1 MTNSELHDF
10 PAPNIPGPMIEFRD
24 VSLAFGRKV
33 VLDGVSFKVMPGE
46 MKVVLG
52 QSGSGKSTILRL
64 VMGLLKPDG
73 GQIFIN
79 GTEISQLE
87 DEELNQVRKKMSIV
101 FQEGALFDSLS
112 VYENIAYRPRELGWS
127 EAEIDARVQ
136 RVLAFAKLDA
146 VADLLPDALSGGM
159 RRMVAI
165 CRAIVDQP
173 EIILFDEPTVG
184 LDPPTAHKLCEA
196 AIRLR
201 DLDEVTSMFVTH
213 KLADVRYLS
222 SNYAVRVGAEGAE
235 LRAENEMLCL
245 INTRFL
251 VLQNGKAV
259 FDGTDEAL
267 WSSEDP
273 FLREFTTRDE
283 ESAPTPA
290 P

>member
-1 MTNSELHDF
+1 MTNSELHQLTS
-10 PAPNIPGPMIEFRD
+10 PMIEFRD

-33 VLDGVSFKVMPGE
+33 VLDGVNFKVMPGE

-64 VMGLLKPDG
+64 VLGLLKPDG
-73 GQIFIN
+73 GQIYIN
-79 GTEISQLE
+79 GTEISQFE
-87 DEELNQVRKKMSIV
+87 DEQLNQVRQKMSIV

-136 RVLAFAKLDA
+136 RVLAFAKLDE

-159 RRMVAI
+159 QRMVAI

-184 LDPPTAHKLCEA
+184 LDPPTARKLCEA

-201 DLDEVTSMFVTH
+201 DLDQVTSMFVTH

-222 SNYAVRVGAEGAE
+222 SNYAVETDAEGAE
-235 LRAENEMLCL
+235 LRQENETLCL
-245 INTRFL
+245 INTKFL
-251 VLQNGKAV
+251 VLHNGKAV

-283 ESAPTPA
+283 
-290 P
+290 

>member
-1 MTNSELHDF
+1 MTNLEFQHA
-10 PAPNIPGPMIEFRD
+10 PAPKIEFRD

-33 VLDGVSFKVMPGE
+33 VLDGVNFKVMPGE

-64 VMGLLKPDG
+64 VLGLLKPDG
-73 GQIFIN
+73 GQIFVN
-79 GTEISQLE
+79 GTEISHLE

-112 VYENIAYRPRELGWS
+112 VYENIAYRPRELGWP
-127 EAEIDARVQ
+127 EAEIDTRVQ
-136 RVLAFAKLDA
+136 RVLAFAKLHE
-146 VADLLPDALSGGM
+146 VADLLPDALSGGT

-222 SNYAVRVGAEGAE
+222 SNYAVKTTDENSE
-235 LRAENEMLCL
+235 LRPENETLCL
-245 INTRFL
+245 INTKFL
-251 VLQNGKAV
+251 VLHNGKAV

-267 WSSEDP
+267 WSSEDS

-283 ESAPTPA
+283 
-290 P
+290 

>member
-1 MTNSELHDF
+1 MTNSELHHVV
-10 PAPNIPGPMIEFRD
+10 APMIEFRD

-33 VLDGVSFKVMPGE
+33 VLDGVSFKVKPGE

-64 VMGLLKPDG
+64 VLGLLKPDG

-79 GTEISQLE
+79 GTEISQLQ
-87 DEELNQVRKKMSIV
+87 DEELNQVRQKMSIV

-112 VYENIAYRPRELGWS
+112 VYENIAYRPRELGWP
-127 EAEIDARVQ
+127 EAEIDTRVQ
-136 RVLAFAKLDA
+136 RVLAFANLDE
-146 VADLLPDALSGGM
+146 VADLLPDSLSGGT

-201 DLDEVTSMFVTH
+201 DLDQVTSMFVTH
-213 KLADVRYLS
+213 KLADVRYLA
-222 SNYAVRVGAEGAE
+222 SNYAIKEGVELQAESE
-235 LRAENEMLCL
+235 TLCL
-245 INTRFL
+245 INTKFL
-251 VLQNGKAV
+251 VLHDGKAV

-267 WSSEDP
+267 WTSEDP

-283 ESAPTPA
+283 
-290 P
+290 

>member
-1 MTNSELHDF
+1 MTNSELHHVV
-10 PAPNIPGPMIEFRD
+10 APMIEFRD

-64 VMGLLKPDG
+64 VLGLLKPDG

-79 GTEISQLE
+79 GTEISQLQ
-87 DEELNQVRKKMSIV
+87 DEELNQVRQKMSIV

-112 VYENIAYRPRELGWS
+112 VYENIAYRPRELGWP
-127 EAEIDARVQ
+127 EAEIDTRVQ
-136 RVLAFAKLDA
+136 RVLAFANLDE
-146 VADLLPDALSGGM
+146 VADLLPDSLSGGT

-201 DLDEVTSMFVTH
+201 DLDQVTSMFVTH
-213 KLADVRYLS
+213 KLADVRYLA
-222 SNYAVRVGAEGAE
+222 SNYAIKEGVELQAESE
-235 LRAENEMLCL
+235 TLCL
-245 INTRFL
+245 INTKFL
-251 VLQNGKAV
+251 VLHDGKAV

-267 WSSEDP
+267 WTSEDP

-283 ESAPTPA
+283 
-290 P
+290 